1 MLIWILIVSLVFS
14 NFEYFPII
22 NDLVV
27 AECVNKYFSEV
38 LFDDLFPIVQ
48 VLILKVVN

>member
-1 MLIWILIVSLVFS
+1 VLIWILIVSIVFS
-14 NFEYFPII
+14 NFEYFSVI
-22 NDLVV
+22 DDFLV
-27 AECVNKYFSEV
+27 AECVNQDFSEV